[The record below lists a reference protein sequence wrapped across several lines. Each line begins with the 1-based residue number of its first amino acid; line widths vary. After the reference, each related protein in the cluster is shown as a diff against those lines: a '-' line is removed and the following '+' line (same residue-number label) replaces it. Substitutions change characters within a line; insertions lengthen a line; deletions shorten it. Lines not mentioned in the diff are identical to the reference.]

1 MCPAARLSRPPLA
14 FPSRR
19 PVPHLLSKL
28 MSDQRNNATTIKLVI
43 PNFSIADWDDLSPL
57 LTILRMDRTISVH

>member
-1 MCPAARLSRPPLA
+1 
-14 FPSRR
+14 
-19 PVPHLLSKL
+19 